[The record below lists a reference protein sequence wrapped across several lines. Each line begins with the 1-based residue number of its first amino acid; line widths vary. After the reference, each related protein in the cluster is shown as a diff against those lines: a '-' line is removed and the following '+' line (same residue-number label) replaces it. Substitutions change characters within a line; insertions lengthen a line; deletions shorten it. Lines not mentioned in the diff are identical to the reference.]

1 MPRIWEDSLIHLV
14 WGKKNILD
22 AKKRDE
28 EWHAGEA
35 KQNAVVKAR
44 REESA
49 RVVDKNEIAH
59 QIGRDYGE
67 GR

>member
-1 MPRIWEDSLIHLV
+1 MPSIWGDSLVHLV

-28 EWHAGEA
+28 EWHAGMA
-35 KQNAVVKAR
+35 KQNAAVKTQK
-44 REESA
+44 EESA

-59 QIGRDYGE
+59 QIGEDYGE
-67 GR
+67 GH